1 MSQERCHQVD
11 EAMVELLEGEAPS
24 ELVEHIA
31 TCDRCR
37 DARYDAIEAR
47 EWVEAAGADYR
58 HPDDFEAR
66 LLARLDGLEHE
77 ASVEDEAAEQ
87 DEEAESLARPADTDT
102 SVASAKTQSPGS
114 VDGEAAAEPIASR
127 RQDEPGKLV
136 WLRRPRN
143 TLGASLVAAALT
155 AAGVAAVMRPDAT
168 VDEKV
173 AAEPWTGT
181 VASVSRAG
189 GGEGGLEVCTAPGQC
204 VAAAEGAEVKAGVEL
219 KTDARTRARVTLADG
234 TTVVLDRSSSL
245 SLAADA
251 SRRAELS
258 QGALVAVVAPRAEG
272 EPIAVF
278 AVAGGL
284 VEVKGTKLALR
295 AEGDE
300 ATVDVVRGAVDLV
313 DTKGERLEVRAGQEG
328 RLTDGGIAVTSAPL
342 LAESL
347 SWSETG
353 EGPTA
358 ARGLGEL
365 RAKKPGTEEEMKGA
379 VRLASHAVKVR
390 IVDGF
395 ARTEVTEVFE
405 NETDTVLE
413 GIYRFPLP
421 PGAQIERLA
430 LEVNGEME
438 EGAFVDRGRAAK
450 IWRGAIVHGAQKK
463 IRPREEIIWVPGPWE
478 DPALLEWQRG
488 GRFEL
493 RIFPIP
499 RKGSRKVLLTYTEKV
514 PATGD
519 RRRYTYPLPHDASGD
534 LTVADFDVD
543 VQVRGHDPAEA
554 VRSIGY
560 AMSKG
565 GGSGVGELSMEAN
578 QFIPTGDLVV
588 EYTSGARDRE
598 MTAWA
603 YQPTKHAETEA
614 KPAAAD
620 DAEATARAEVESD
633 QPYLALALRPQLPAV
648 KDERQRAYAIVV
660 DTSRSMMGERH
671 RRATALAT
679 RLVQEMGRLDRFT
692 VLACDTHCETLD
704 AGWRTPGNQTAADVQ
719 QFLRDVTPDGASDP
733 AGVLREA
740 ARRNPDGRRLEI
752 VYIGDGTP
760 TVGPARPAVVRA
772 SLEGAIGPDTRVT
785 AVAIGADADAD
796 NLATLARAGGGVA
809 LPYVP
814 GQREIEVVYAVLGAT
829 LGQSLRDVQVTLP
842 AGVAQVAP
850 AQVDTI
856 VAGGEVLVAARMN
869 APQVAGEVVL
879 RGRLGDEP
887 FERRYPLDV
896 TASRSDGNAFVPR
909 VFAAARIGDLE
920 REGTA
925 KAKAR
930 AVALSGAFNVAS
942 RYTSLLVLESPAMF
956 KAFGL
961 DNQRR
966 VATWTGDVIDDVSDE
981 KLAERGGEAKSDGK
995 FAKNKRGGDALG
1007 LEDDVDGGLAGAGW
1021 EPAGGTGSSSSGAAS
1036 APPPPAPRP
1045 SPAPPPTKTPAEKGG
1060 PRDLMAPKSEEQRR
1074 LSRSRRRRMV
1084 PMRRIFVRQAQVF
1097 PGRTQVS
1104 GVDAAAITEA
1114 RVEMEANPNRRAA
1127 VQELFTLYARS
1138 GRVEE
1143 AARLA
1148 DLWADKEAL
1157 DPEALTA
1164 RAEVAAARG
1173 DREGAIRM
1181 LGSVIDV
1188 RPDSVSAQ
1196 RRLARLHTWA
1206 GRPQDAC
1213 LHRVALAELRSDD
1226 AELLAAAVRC
1236 TRSTGQ
1242 SPVGQALLRAAEEP
1256 VRKGA
1261 ERELTKAPK
1270 KDFGVRGDVRIT
1282 ATWQG
1287 GADVDLALIHPKG
1300 HRVSWLGAPTRA
1312 IISASDVTSLSTESL
1327 GLLGSPAGEYA
1338 IEVVRADP
1346 QGPEV
1351 TGVSQPPVSGE
1362 LTVRAA
1368 GTVRKI
1374 PFTLVGDRAVVGTM
1388 RVSFRSQLVPVR
1400 GRGWG
1405 GGWRR

>member
-1 MSQERCHQVD
+1 MSQELCHQVD

-47 EWVEAAGADYR
+47 EWVEAAGADYE
-58 HPDDFEAR
+58 HPNDFEAK
-66 LLARLDGLEHE
+66 LLARLDGL
-77 ASVEDEAAEQ
+77 
-87 DEEAESLARPADTDT
+87 DEEGASDAALDVDERSAGPESLARPAKTEEMP
-102 SVASAKTQSPGS
+102 VASAKTQSPSS
-114 VDGEAAAEPIASR
+114 VEEAGEAVTEPIASR
-127 RQDEPGKLV
+127 RKRSERGRLV

-143 TLGASLVAAALT
+143 TVGTGLVAAALT
-155 AAGVAAVMRPDAT
+155 AAGVALVMRPDAP

-181 VASVSRAG
+181 VANVSRAG
-189 GGEGGLEVCTAPGQC
+189 GGEGGLKVCSGPSQCTAA
-204 VAAAEGAEVKAGVEL
+204 VEGAEVAAGSEL

-245 SLAADA
+245 SLVADA
-251 SRRAELS
+251 SRRAKLTE
-258 QGALVAVVAPRAEG
+258 GALVAEVTPRPEG
-272 EPIAVF
+272 GPAAVF

-295 AEGDE
+295 AQGDD

-313 DTKGERLEVRAGQEG
+313 DAKGERLEVRAGQEG
-328 RLTDGGIAVTSAPL
+328 RLTDGGVAVTSAPL

-365 RAKKPGTEEEMKGA
+365 RAKKPGTTEEKKGA
-379 VRLASHAVKVR
+379 VRLASHKVKVR

-395 ARTEVTEVFE
+395 ARTEVTEVFQ
-405 NETDTVLE
+405 NETNEVLE

-450 IWRGAIVHGAQKK
+450 IWRGAIVNGSQRKV
-463 IRPREEIIWVPGPWE
+463 RPREEIIWVPGPWE

-499 RKGSRKVLLTYTEKV
+499 RQGSRKVVLTYTEKV

-543 VQVRGHDPAEA
+543 VQVRGHDDAEG
-554 VRSIGY
+554 VRSLGY
-560 AMSKG
+560 AMSN
-565 GGSGVGELSMEAN
+565 GSGASVGSLSMQAQ
-578 QFIPTGDLVV
+578 QFVPTGDLVV
-588 EYTSGARDRE
+588 EYTSAARDRE

-603 YQPTKHAETEA
+603 YQPTAVGEA
-614 KPAAAD
+614 KAATGD
-620 DAEATARAEVESD
+620 DVEAAARAEVESD
-633 QPYLALALRPQLPAV
+633 HPYLALALRPQLPAAR
-648 KDERQRAYAIVV
+648 DERQRAYAIVV

-679 RLVQEMGRLDRFT
+679 RLVQEMDRLDRFT

-704 AGWRTPGNQTAADVQ
+704 AGWRTPGNQAAADVQ

-760 TVGPARPAVVRA
+760 TVGPVRPAVVSA
-772 SLEGAIGPDTRVT
+772 SLEGAIGADTRVT
-785 AVAIGADADAD
+785 TVAIGADADAD

-814 GQREIEVVYAVLGAT
+814 GQRENEVAYAVLGAT

-842 AGVAQVAP
+842 PGVQQAAP

-856 VAGGEVLVAARMN
+856 VAGGEVLVSARMN
-869 APQVAGEVVL
+869 SPQVAGEVVL

-896 TASRSDGNAFVPR
+896 RASRSDGNAFVPR
-909 VFAAARIGDLE
+909 VFAAARIRDLE

-925 KAKAR
+925 EAKAR

-942 RYTSLLVLESPAMF
+942 RFTSLLVLESPAMF

-966 VATWTGDVIDDVSDE
+966 VATWTGDVLDDVSDE
-981 KLAERGGEAKSDGK
+981 KVAAKGDDEGELSGGDKRLAKSKGQ
-995 FAKNKRGGDALG
+995 RGFDL
-1007 LEDDVDGGLAGAGW
+1007 DDTTAAGGLAAAD
-1021 EPAGGTGSSSSGAAS
+1021 EAPAGRSSGTGSLG
-1036 APPPPAPRP
+1036 PPMSRP
-1045 SPAPPPTKTPAEKGG
+1045 SPAPAPATKKPMAAS
-1060 PRDLMAPKSEEQRR
+1060 PRDPMVPMEEE
-1074 LSRSRRRRMV
+1074 RSPRGRRMV
-1084 PMRRIFVRQAQVF
+1084 PMRRIFVRQAQIF
-1097 PGRTQVS
+1097 PGRTQVT
-1104 GVDAAAITEA
+1104 GVDTAAIEKA
-1114 RVEMEANPNRRAA
+1114 RREMEANPNRRAA
-1127 VQELFTLYARS
+1127 VQELFTLYARA
-1138 GRVEE
+1138 GRVED

-1173 DREGAIRM
+1173 DRESAIRM

-1188 RPDSVSAQ
+1188 RPGDVNAQ

-1213 LHRVALAELRSDD
+1213 LHRVALAELQSGD
-1226 AELLAAAVRC
+1226 AKLLAEAVQC

-1242 SPVGQALLRAAEEP
+1242 SPVGDALMRAAEDG
-1256 VRKGA
+1256 VRKNA
-1261 ERELTKAPK
+1261 ERELTKAPA
-1270 KDFGVRGDVRIT
+1270 KDLGVRGDVQVT

-1287 GADVDLALIHPKG
+1287 GADVDLALVHPKG

-1312 IISASDVTSLSTESL
+1312 IISAADVTSLSTESL

-1338 IEVVRADP
+1338 IEVVRARP
-1346 QGPEV
+1346 EGPGV
-1351 TGVSQPPVSGE
+1351 TGVSLPPVTGE
-1362 LTVRAA
+1362 LTIRAA

-1374 PFTLVGDRAVVGTM
+1374 PFTLVGDRVVVGTM
-1388 RVSFRSQLVPVR
+1388 RVSFRSQLVPV
-1400 GRGWG
+1400 GGGGW